1 MRTHGDVTSDCISI
15 LYDIGVIHAIFYGQ
29 KVWGSY
35 ILYRFKV
42 FALFSIENNRNRME
56 ISCFGTFRIF
66 LGVRSFINAI

>member
-15 LYDIGVIHAIFYGQ
+15 LYDIGVIHANFYGQ

-56 ISCFGTFRIF
+56 MLRFGTFRIIF
-66 LGVRSFINAI
+66 GPKLLINAI